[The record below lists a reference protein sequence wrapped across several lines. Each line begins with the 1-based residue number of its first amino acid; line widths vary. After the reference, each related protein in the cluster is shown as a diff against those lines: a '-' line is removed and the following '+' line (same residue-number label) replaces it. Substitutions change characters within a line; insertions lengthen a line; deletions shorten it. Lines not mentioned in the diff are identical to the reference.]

1 MPVYMVERKLEN
13 ISMDELSGAQA
24 AAIDKAAELTASGV
38 SMRYIR
44 STFVPGDGRCMC
56 LFEGPSEQAVKQL
69 NDDIQVP
76 YEKVTPAFDLTPA
89 D

>member
-1 MPVYMVERKLEN
+1 MQVYMVERNLEN

-24 AAIDKAAELTASGV
+24 AAIDKATEMTSSGIAI
-38 SMRYIR
+38 RYIR

-56 LFEGPSEQAVKQL
+56 LFEAPSEEAVRRL
-69 NDDIQVP
+69 NDEIQVP
-76 YEKVTPAFDLTPA
+76 YDRVTSALSLEPA